1 MEQQIIWTD
10 LSYSEWW
17 YETLTGKRRVAQI
30 RNEIVFCR
38 GIVLFFDYTRSLFD
52 EKEKIGVWKV
62 PSQYTSSIF
71 LIIFH
76 ESTNIKQI
84 TTLKENY
91 IPVFTITKA
100 AARQQ
105 NYQSV
110 WSGEDS
116 WTRKKV
122 KVLAKHKTLYWR
134 LRLFSTCYMQYTFS
148 TLIDRY

>member
-10 LSYSEWW
+10 LSYSERW
-17 YETLTGKRRVAQI
+17 YETLTNKTRVAQI

-38 GIVLFFDYTRSLFD
+38 GIVLFFDYTRSFFD
-52 EKEKIGVWKV
+52 EKEEIGVWKV

-91 IPVFTITKA
+91 MLTITKA

-110 WSGEDS
+110 WSGEDP

-122 KVLAKHKTLYWR
+122 KVLAKHKTWYW
-134 LRLFSTCYMQYTFS
+134 LLHLFSTYNMQYTS
-148 TLIDRY
+148 TTLIDRY